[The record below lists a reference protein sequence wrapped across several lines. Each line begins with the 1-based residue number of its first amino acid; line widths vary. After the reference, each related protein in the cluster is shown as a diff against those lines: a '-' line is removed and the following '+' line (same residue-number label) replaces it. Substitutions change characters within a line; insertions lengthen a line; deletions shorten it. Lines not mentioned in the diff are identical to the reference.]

1 MAGLFQYS
9 LFSFY
14 APHFSMG
21 LQGDL
26 RREMK
31 ALLRVFLVICFAN
44 FDVTTRAY
52 KINKSQVTWEQAKEL
67 CQKSGSILAVV
78 DSQDKIEEL
87 SNKLSFLGYKSAK
100 HKFWIGLR
108 TNTSIGQFVWSTGKI
123 AQASFINSACGINS
137 GHIKSGQERCY
148 LFKNQ
153 DSPPSCFQQTQCSK
167 TDYFICQSL
176 SYAELLSNLSTS
188 DNRITA
194 SSITSVESLTVT
206 SKKSSISLTAN
217 IPGQRS
223 TRSLAEESSATS
235 QLTKPTSSKST
246 ATSVVH
252 FYPTASVSIS
262 LEAAITPDK
271 RQNMRTSVTSHS
283 KVSRTLNGQSSPSM
297 TTYASSSI
305 SADAGV
311 EDSEQ
316 LENPISAFI
325 NFVGSLN
332 PKDNQALELLTDK
345 FGDLVISL
353 KANASK
359 DIEDNVIES
368 AQAIEDFA
376 FKYAILNL
384 NASKNQERKKNQD
397 IVIQL
402 SLLPKGHAQNFTFL
416 EDNGAA
422 RITLPSYLFRNQ
434 DTIVFNALYMDLHE
448 YVARSN
454 PRKSIIGSRILGT
467 SIKPSQRTVFEEN
480 VTIVLQTITENH
492 QNAEQECAFWKWNHL
507 HPENGAWSSEGCWLL
522 NAQEN
527 FTVCTCNHLTN
538 FAILMNTKKQKVP
551 QKHKLPLSYI
561 TYVGLGLSLLGET
574 ITILAYL
581 LLLWSKHNQQSHVHI
596 NLVTTLAMA
605 QVFFLAGI
613 KSTQDQDF
621 CTTVAALIH
630 YFYLSSFCW
639 MLIEGVML
647 YLLIIEVYNVAVKLR
662 YCYLSAYGFPGLVV
676 TVTLLTA
683 HVTEE
688 DGIYQ
693 YRSREWC
700 WLSGRKHYIW
710 SFVAPVILVTGINV
724 VVFCAVVKEMLSMTS
739 VKSTRLNALKTTIKA
754 CVVLFPLLGIT
765 WLFGLLSL
773 SQAGVVTQYL
783 FTIFNSIQGLLIFLL
798 HCARN
803 SEVRSAWNEK
813 LQFLKKRAWTLVG
826 MQNSSPSNTNDV
838 RSSRPERS
846 EMELHRKFNKISPVE
861 G

>member
-1 MAGLFQYS
+1 MEQKIQIS
-9 LFSFY
+9 NK
-14 APHFSMG
+14 
-21 LQGDL
+21 GDL

-52 KINKSQVTWEQAKEL
+52 TINESPVTWQEAKEL
-67 CQKSGSILAVV
+67 CQRNGSILAEV
-78 DSQDKIEEL
+78 DSQHKIDEL
-87 SNKLSFLGYKSAK
+87 SNKLSSLGYKSAND
-100 HKFWIGLR
+100 KFWIGLR
-108 TNTSIGQFVWSTGKI
+108 TNISIQHYVWSTGKI
-123 AQASFINSACGINS
+123 AQASFISFTCGIDS
-137 GHIKSGQERCY
+137 GLGGQERCY

-153 DSPPSCFQQTQCSK
+153 NSQNPRSCFQQRQCSK
-167 TDYFICQSL
+167 KHYFICQSL
-176 SYAELLSNLSTS
+176 SYAELLSSLSTS
-188 DNRITA
+188 DNRDSA
-194 SSITSVESLTVT
+194 SSITSVETLTVT
-206 SKKSSISLTAN
+206 SKKSTISLTAD

-223 TRSLAEESSATS
+223 SRSLGEEFSTTS
-235 QLTKPTSSKST
+235 QLTKATSSKST
-246 ATSVVH
+246 ATNVVH
-252 FYPTASVSIS
+252 VYPTASVSIS
-262 LEAAITPDK
+262 LEASITPDK
-271 RQNMRTSVTSHS
+271 GQNIRTSVISHS
-283 KVSRTLNGQSSPSM
+283 TVSRTLNGQSSATM
-297 TTYASSSI
+297 TTYTSSSI
-305 SADAGV
+305 STVAGV
-311 EDSEQ
+311 EDSKQ

-325 NFVGSLN
+325 NFVESLN
-332 PKDNQALELLTDK
+332 PKDDQALELLTDK
-345 FGDLVISL
+345 YRDLAISL

-359 DIEDNVIES
+359 DVEDNVIES

-376 FKYAILNL
+376 FKYALVNL
-384 NASKNQERKKNQD
+384 NASKNQERKTNQH

-402 SLLPKGHAQNFTFL
+402 SLVPRGHAQNFTFL
-416 EDNGAA
+416 EDNEAA

-434 DTIVFNALYMDLHE
+434 DTIVFNALYMDLHK
-448 YVARSN
+448 YAARSN
-454 PRKSIIGSRILGT
+454 RRKSIIGSRILGT

-492 QNAEQECAFWKWNHL
+492 QNAEQKCAFWKWNHL

-527 FTVCTCNHLTN
+527 FTICTCNHLTN

-581 LLLWSKHNQQSHVHI
+581 LLLWSKHSQQSHVHI

-613 KSTQDQDF
+613 KSTQDQAF

-693 YRSREWC
+693 YKSREWC

-710 SFVAPVILVTGINV
+710 SFVAPVILVTCINV

-773 SQAGVVTQYL
+773 FQAGVVTQYL

-798 HCARN
+798 HCVRN

-813 LQFLKKRAWTLVG
+813 LQSLKKRAWTLVG
-826 MQNSSPSNTNDV
+826 RQNSSASNTNEV